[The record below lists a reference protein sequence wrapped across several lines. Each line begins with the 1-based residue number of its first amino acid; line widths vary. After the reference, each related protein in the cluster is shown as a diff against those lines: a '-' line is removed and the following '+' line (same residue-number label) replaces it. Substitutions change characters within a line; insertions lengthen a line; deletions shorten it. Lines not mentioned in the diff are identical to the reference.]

1 MTSEADSAPDI
12 AAVDE
17 LRFLAESLR
26 RVDAA
31 TAAAHWDD
39 DALALVLV
47 DARAELKSVEGAI
60 ADDIAAVAA
69 SAPGRERALDYA
81 RGVTATRGIDGCAGT
96 GDRECRRRSGPRQG
110 RHRRGRSSSDW

>member
-60 ADDIAAVAA
+60 ATTLPRWLRPRRGG
-69 SAPGRERALDYA
+69 SAHS
-81 RGVTATRGIDGCAGT
+81 TTRGA
-96 GDRECRRRSGPRQG
+96 
-110 RHRRGRSSSDW
+110 